1 MFFRKT
7 LAVAGLAFAGLAL
20 SATTA
25 FASTTGHGS
34 LPFPNSGVGSTWGS
48 SSSCGSTWGTKDD
61 MSYGQ
66 DQHGCCSPVTT
77 PWEPNY
83 SWVTNTTGQTVTV
96 TLYGKYFWV
105 QTRDHGYVDRL
116 GPTTTKLTLL
126 PGEQISVA
134 WYRNTG
140 PHSWCWTGCERCVTT
155 TGDPC
160 GNFPGV
166 STDSYTYGGQNSC
179 VPCKTDPN
187 PCQTV
192 NPQPCRTTDP
202 TPPCNT
208 PDPCKTPSPCHHK
221 VLPTVTPG
229 IPS

>member
-25 FASTTGHGS
+25 FASTKTAPP
-34 LPFPNSGVGSTWGS
+34 PFPNSGMGSTWGS
-48 SSSCGSTWGTKDD
+48 SSSCGTWGNRDD
-61 MSYGQ
+61 MG

-83 SWVTNTTGQTVTV
+83 SWVTNTTGQAVTV
-96 TLYGKYFWV
+96 TLYGKYYWV
-105 QTRDHGYVDRL
+105 QTRDHGHVDRL

-134 WYRNTG
+134 WYRNSG
-140 PHSWCWTGCERCVTT
+140 PHSWCWTGCEQCVTT
-155 TGDPC
+155 TSDPC

-166 STDSYTYGGQNSC
+166 TDSYTYGQQDSC

-187 PCQTV
+187 PCKTV

-202 TPPCNT
+202 TPPCQTVKPKPCQT
-208 PDPCKTPSPCHHK
+208 PDPCQTHHK
-221 VLPTVTPG
+221 ILSPVTNT
-229 IPS
+229 SAS